1 MIIPNDITDSYW
13 LLTHNSFA
21 YDPDLPLPNLLIAS
35 QWVKKRLHE
44 PQTSAA
50 AALKIMFKR

>member
-1 MIIPNDITDSYW
+1 MISLIPIGSLPITH
-13 LLTHNSFA
+13 LHMIRI
-21 YDPDLPLPNLLIAS
+21 LPLPNLLIAS

-44 PQTSAA
+44 PPTSAA